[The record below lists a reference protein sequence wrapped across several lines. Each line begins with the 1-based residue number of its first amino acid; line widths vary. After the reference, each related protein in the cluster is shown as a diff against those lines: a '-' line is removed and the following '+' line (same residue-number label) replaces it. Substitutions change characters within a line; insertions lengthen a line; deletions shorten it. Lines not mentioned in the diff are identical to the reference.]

1 MPLRSSNASL
11 DHQVAAQLP
20 HLAVLRP
27 RDAGRLAFLQA
38 AAPLLRLATRPEQ
51 FPQVHPRRRFHA

>member
-20 HLAVLRP
+20 HLAVHRP

-51 FPQVHPRRRFHA
+51 FPQVRPRRRFHA